1 SRGLIEAARRFDPAC
16 SVKFTP
22 YAVGWVRESLLHV
35 LADQPRAFSFPP
47 KLFATLRRGPGAGAD
62 VSLNEPVNR
71 GGFGDRDG
79 ASRELGDLLEQDG
92 VPAVDE
98 EMIHQADLEELAA
111 ALLDLDGKEREVVR
125 LRFGLEDAPPR
136 TVQETGCRL
145 PLPAER
151 ARQIETRAK
160 DKLRRS
166 TKLRSH
172 LN

>member
-79 ASRELGDLLEQDG
+79 ASRELGDLLEQGG
-92 VPAVDE
+92 VPAGGRGGVPP
-98 EMIHQADLEELAA
+98 AGVRGVCPGRAGPPAA
-111 ALLDLDGKEREVVR
+111 GGR
-125 LRFGLEDAPPR
+125 G
-136 TVQETGCRL
+136 G
-145 PLPAER
+145 
-151 ARQIETRAK
+151 
-160 DKLRRS
+160 
-166 TKLRSH
+166 
-172 LN
+172 